1 MKLHK
6 TDLQIMLYLL
16 TYHKARNN
24 DSNGV
29 KKADEHRN
37 IGDYKLSTNWW
48 TRKSMCRPVGEI
60 RSVDHLV
67 VDQMVKKI
75 LFVDPLYPFKPTVE

>member
-6 TDLQIMLYLL
+6 IDLQIMLYLL
-16 TYHKARNN
+16 TYQKARN
-24 DSNGV
+24 DYSNGV
-29 KKADEHRN
+29 KKAGKHRN
-37 IGDYKLSTNWW
+37 IGDFKLSTNWW
-48 TRKSMCRPVGEI
+48 TRKPMCRPVGEI